1 MKYPTRRMGR
11 LWQGKAS
18 IKNYEIEKAIKKG
31 GMILK
36 RLDNNEEMFLNV
48 DQLKSALMTQTSKV
62 FPPRFKNE
70 PEHRL
75 CNVFWKT
82 PENTNQEKLL

>member
-1 MKYPTRRMGR
+1 MKYPTRRIGR

-18 IKNYEIEKAIKKG
+18 IKDYEIERAIKKG
-31 GMILK
+31 GMILT
-36 RLDNNEEMFLNV
+36 RLDREEKMFLDV
-48 DQLKSALMTQTSKV
+48 EQLKSALMTKTTRV
-62 FPPRFKNE
+62 FPPRYKNE
-70 PEHRL
+70 PQFRL

>member
-1 MKYPTRRMGR
+1 MKYPTRKIGR

-36 RLDNNEEMFLNV
+36 RLDNNEEMFLDV
-48 DQLKSALMTQTSKV
+48 DHLKSALMTKTTKV
-62 FPPRFKNE
+62 FPPRYKNE
-70 PEHRL
+70 PEFRL
-75 CNVFWKT
+75 CNIFWKS
-82 PENTNQEKLL
+82 PKNTNQGVLV